1 MVIRQLIRQIILE
14 DKEENATI
22 AKKIAS
28 LDHKADHTLWDTR
41 KFGRELKRKWQSEAD
56 ISSFKKCT
64 FIHWNGFTSVTQLAA
79 RPRSKDEISTLPYN
93 SPPFTPLNLGGNYII
108 GAMISGH
115 PTIIANADLNSF
127 AFNGKGV
134 PSKWGRERTK
144 SSGWN
149 RYPGAYSAGS
159 SHPNSLGG
167 PGEWDAR
174 SWQDHLVY
182 TSSEI
187 AAGEK
192 ISFDTADTFNYNDN
206 RGWPE
211 ALIDNWKVVGLVIP
225 TEVITQ
231 LDGIDVIL
239 SSFGGEGVPSGLPI
253 YDENG
258 KRRKTTR

>member
-1 MVIRQLIRQIILE
+1 MIRQLIRQIILE
-14 DKEENATI
+14 DKEENAAI

-28 LDHKADHTLWDTR
+28 LDHKDEHSVQDVR

-56 ISSFKKCT
+56 ISSFNKCK
-64 FIHWNGFTSVTQLAA
+64 FIYWNGFTSVTQLVA
-79 RPRSKDEISTLPYN
+79 RPRSKDEISVLPYN
-93 SPPFTPLNLGGNYII
+93 SPPFTPLDLGRTYII
-108 GAMISGH
+108 GAIVSGH
-115 PTIIANADLNSF
+115 PTIIANADLNSL
-127 AFNGKGV
+127 AFNGRGV
-134 PSKWGRERTK
+134 PSKWGRARTK

-182 TSSEI
+182 NSSEI

-192 ISFDTADTFNYNDN
+192 VSFDTAEVFYYNDN

-211 ALIDNWKVVGLVIP
+211 ALVDNWKVVGLVIP
-225 TEVITQ
+225 TDVIEP
-231 LDGIDVIL
+231 LGGIDVIL
-239 SSFGGEGVPSGLPI
+239 SSFRGEGVPSGLPI
-253 YDENG
+253 YDEDG
-258 KRRKTTR
+258 KQRKTTR